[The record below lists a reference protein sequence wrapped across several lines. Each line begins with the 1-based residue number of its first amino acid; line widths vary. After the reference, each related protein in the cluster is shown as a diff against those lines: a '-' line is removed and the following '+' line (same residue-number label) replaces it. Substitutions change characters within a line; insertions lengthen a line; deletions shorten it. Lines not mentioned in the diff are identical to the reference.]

1 MILRQLYA
9 ALGMEVVHLQGQKQV
24 AVIQRMLELMEL
36 NISNPVP
43 IAINDGKNRFFSLD
57 MKQDVSLPGLS

>member
-1 MILRQLYA
+1 
-9 ALGMEVVHLQGQKQV
+9 MEVVHLQGQKQV